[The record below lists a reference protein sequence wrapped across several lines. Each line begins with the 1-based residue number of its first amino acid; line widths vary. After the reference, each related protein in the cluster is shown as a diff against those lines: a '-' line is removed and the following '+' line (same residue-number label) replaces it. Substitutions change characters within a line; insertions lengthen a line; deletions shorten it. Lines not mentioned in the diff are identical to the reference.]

1 MNRLE
6 ETREN
11 LQTLIDKYNGELN
24 EFQNQKSVIC
34 DQIEDVESALH
45 LLAKGLDTQIKGT
58 SSETRG

>member
-34 DQIEDVESALH
+34 DQIEDVKSALH